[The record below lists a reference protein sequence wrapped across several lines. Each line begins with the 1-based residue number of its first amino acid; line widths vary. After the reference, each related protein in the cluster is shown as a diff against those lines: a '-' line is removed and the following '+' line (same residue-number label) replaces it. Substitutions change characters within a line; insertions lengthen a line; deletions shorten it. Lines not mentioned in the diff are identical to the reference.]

1 MRYISS
7 KNILLTLLG
16 ISVLLIFFR
25 FSTLIAFPDAQTLD
39 RDKIEKIYPG
49 ETFSQQF
56 TAKRDY
62 LEAIQFLL
70 RTPGLKKSDAITVK
84 LADETC
90 ADTLREGILAPA
102 FLNSD
107 NLYRFAFPRIEDSE
121 GKRYCLLLTFEE
133 KNHSSK
139 YLQFFTTIQND
150 NVSLLMDA
158 DTGVPR
164 NDQSLSMRTVYRNA
178 TLWQDIGELNDRI
191 SQYKPWF
198 LKDFF
203 IGTIGI
209 LFVILS
215 TALIALLISVKIEE
229 KKN

>member
-1 MRYISS
+1 MKFFSS
-7 KNILLTLLG
+7 KNILFTLLG

-25 FSTLIAFPDAQTLD
+25 FSTLIAFPDMQTLD
-39 RDKIEKIYPG
+39 RDKVEKIYPG

-56 TAKRDY
+56 TAKRDN
-62 LEAIQFLL
+62 LETLQFLL
-70 RTPGLKKSDAITVK
+70 RTPGLKKSDAITMK

-90 ADTLREGILAPA
+90 TDTLREGMLAPA

-107 NLYRFAFPRIEDSE
+107 NLYRFAFPRIEDSK
-121 GKRYCLLLTFEE
+121 GKRYCLLLSFQDAG
-133 KNHSSK
+133 HSSK
-139 YLQFFTTIQND
+139 YLQFFTTAQND
-150 NVSLLMDA
+150 DVSLLMDA
-158 DTGVPR
+158 DTGMPR
-164 NDQSLSMRTVYRNA
+164 NDQSLSLRTVYRNA
-178 TLWQDIGELNDRI
+178 TLWQDLGELNDRI

-203 IGTIGI
+203 IGTIAT
-209 LFVILS
+209 LFVVLS

>member
-7 KNILLTLLG
+7 KNLLLTLLG

-39 RDKIEKIYPG
+39 RDKIEKIYPR

-56 TAKRDY
+56 TAKRDH

-70 RTPGLKKSDAITVK
+70 RTPGLKKNDTITVE

-90 ADTLREGILAPA
+90 ADTLREGTLTRS

-107 NLYRFAFPRIEDSE
+107 NLYRFSFPRIEDSKGAE
-121 GKRYCLLLTFEE
+121 YCLLLTFEE

-150 NVSLLMDA
+150 DVSLLMDA

-178 TLWQDIGELNDRI
+178 TLWQDLGELNDRI

-215 TALIALLISVKIEE
+215 TALIALLISVKVEE